1 MPSTPADQPSPAAPG
16 APPASPPAA
25 AGAAGDAVLRA
36 DGVTKQVDGAW
47 LLHPTDLVAGP
58 GECVVVRGPNGTG
71 KTTLLRIVAGLL
83 APTSGT
89 VTYRGRPVDDRVPA
103 TRAALAALVG
113 APTAYRD
120 LTVTDHLV
128 LVDATWGGDPASCD
142 ARAATTLE
150 SLEIGHLATR
160 FPHELSSGQ
169 QQLFHLALFLQRP
182 AQVLVLDEPE
192 QRLDPHK
199 RAILTELLSA
209 RIESGK
215 TLVIATHD
223 EDLSDALADY
233 VLELT
238 AW

>member
-1 MPSTPADQPSPAAPG
+1 MMAGMPPTPSDQPSSAG
-16 APPASPPAA
+16 PAA
-25 AGAAGDAVLRA
+25 AVGAATGDAVLHA
-36 DGVTKQVDGAW
+36 DGVSKQVDGAW

-58 GECVVVRGPNGTG
+58 GECVVLRGPNGTG

-89 VTYRGRPVDDRVPA
+89 VTYRGRPVDDRDPA

-128 LVDATWGGDPASCD
+128 LVDATWGGDPAGCD
-142 ARAATTLE
+142 ARAAEMLE
-150 SLEIGHLATR
+150 SLEIAHLATR
-160 FPHELSSGQ
+160 FPYELSSGQ

-182 AQVLVLDEPE
+182 ARVLVLDEPE

-199 RAILTELLSA
+199 RAILTDILSA
-209 RIESGK
+209 RTESGQ

-223 EDLSDALADY
+223 EGLSDALADY
-233 VLELT
+233 VLELA

>member
-1 MPSTPADQPSPAAPG
+1 MMASRPSSPADPSLPSG
-16 APPASPPAA
+16 APAA
-25 AGAAGDAVLRA
+25 AGADVLHA

-83 APTSGT
+83 APTAGK
-89 VTYRGRPVDDRVPA
+89 VTYRGRPVDDRDPA

-128 LVDATWGGDPASCD
+128 LVDATWGGDPAGCD
-142 ARAATTLE
+142 ARAAEMLE
-150 SLEIGHLATR
+150 SLEIAHLATR
-160 FPHELSSGQ
+160 FPYELSSGQ

-182 AQVLVLDEPE
+182 ARVLVLDEPE

-199 RAILTELLSA
+199 RAILTDILSA
-209 RIESGK
+209 RTESGQ

-223 EDLSDALADY
+223 EGLSDALADY
-233 VLELT
+233 VLELA